1 MHESFYEETLSRE
14 YKDLTAVK
22 RERSGFKLE
31 KGIYAAYGILYNFFF
46 RQIKQ
51 IKILDIL

>member
-1 MHESFYEETLSRE
+1 MHESFYEETLSRV

-22 RERSGFKLE
+22 RERGFRLE
-31 KGIYAAYGILYNFFF
+31 KSIYAAYGILYNFLF
-46 RQIKQ
+46 RQIKR